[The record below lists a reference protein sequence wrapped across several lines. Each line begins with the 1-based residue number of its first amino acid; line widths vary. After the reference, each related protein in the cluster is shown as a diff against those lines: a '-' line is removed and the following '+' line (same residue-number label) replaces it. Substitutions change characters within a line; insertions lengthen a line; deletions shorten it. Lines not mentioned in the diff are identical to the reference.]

1 MSRFFEDTIQGLL
14 ESVSINKGEISLLE
28 KKDMPA
34 PTFVASE
41 REKQQNSSLHLQ

>member
-14 ESVSINKGEISLLE
+14 EAVAINKGEIPLLE

-34 PTFVASE
+34 PTFIASE
-41 REKQQNSSLHLQ
+41 RKKQQNGSTHLQ

>member
-1 MSRFFEDTIQGLL
+1 MSRFFDDIMQGLL
-14 ESVSINKGEISLLE
+14 EAVAINKGEIPLLE

-41 REKQQNSSLHLQ
+41 REKLQNDSLHL